1 MLRTLSFLGLL
12 LKNQSSKQFV
22 SLPQASFR
30 GETPIK
36 PRKKRVKRHNGR
48 RTTEV
53 GQASGEVKVMHVLN
67 SLHESREDLV
77 LITVNFPF
85 HEVMDEEKYKPHQQ

>member
-1 MLRTLSFLGLL
+1 MLRTLPVLGLL

-30 GETPIK
+30 GETPTK
-36 PRKKRVKRHNGR
+36 PRKKGMRYNSR

-53 GQASGEVKVMHVLN
+53 GQSDGEEGVKVMHLLN
-67 SLHESREDLV
+67 SPHESKEDLV
-77 LITVNFPF
+77 LITV
-85 HEVMDEEKYKPHQQ
+85 D